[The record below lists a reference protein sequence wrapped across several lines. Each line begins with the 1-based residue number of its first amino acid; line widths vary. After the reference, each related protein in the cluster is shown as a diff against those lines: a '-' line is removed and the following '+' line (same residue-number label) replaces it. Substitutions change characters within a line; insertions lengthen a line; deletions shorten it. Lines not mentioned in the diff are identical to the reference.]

1 MTRASVTSLITLAAA
16 VTVAGCNLSTSDSG
30 GSPFGIGIITTQGGT
45 GAYSMT
51 PAIAF
56 YRVPGA
62 QLINSN
68 VSHDTCFVTTYSAGA
83 DTGSTF
89 ATTVSAGDYVAFQVG
104 ATTDT
109 LKRAN
114 ALDPYYRAGA
124 ALDFTP
130 GDSMI
135 VKVPG
140 DPNGFPASEFRA
152 GTAEA
157 FTVDPITSVVEGDDI
172 PVTWTPSPSPGS
184 AMLMSF
190 RYADDNVEL
199 NTQVACSFIDDGS
212 AVVPGGTMANWVRAT
227 LRNAQAQRVRS
238 LIAQLDVPRAYFNIA
253 SVFTQSM
260 TTP

>member
-1 MTRASVTSLITLAAA
+1 MTRVSVTSLITLLAA
-16 VTVAGCNLSTSDSG
+16 VTVAGCALSTSDSG
-30 GSPFGIGIITTQGGT
+30 GSPFGIAIITTQGGT
-45 GAYSMT
+45 GAYVMT
-51 PAIAF
+51 PSIAF

-68 VSHDTCFVTTYSAGA
+68 VSQDTCFVTTYSAGA

-89 ATTVSAGDYVAFQVG
+89 ATTVSAGAYVAFTVG

-109 LKRAN
+109 LKRSN
-114 ALDPYYRAGA
+114 ALDPYYRASA
-124 ALDFTP
+124 SLDFTP

-135 VKVPG
+135 VTVPG

-157 FTVDPITSVVEGDDI
+157 FTVDPITSVVEGDDV
-172 PVTWTPSPSPGS
+172 PVTWTPSPVTGS

-190 RYADDNVEL
+190 RYAADSLDL

-212 AVVPGGTMANWVRAT
+212 AVVPGGTIVNWERAT
-227 LRNAQAQRVRS
+227 VREAQAQRVRS
-238 LIAQLDVPRAYFNIA
+238 LISQLDVPRAYFNIA
-253 SVFTQSM
+253 SVFTQSI